1 MNLTHNGALPRAPV
15 LPAEERTSDL
25 GKSSFSRPLRLSET
39 CPVSGTRSR
48 PSRPAGDAET
58 PAVTRPLARDSKPK
72 AKQCSH
78 TDLPS
83 LADLMLPEAVRPEAI
98 LREAILPE
106 AILPGTLV
114 ADRYEILQ
122 RVAHDGMG
130 IVYKALDRNR
140 QAVGAPRPWVAL
152 KFARPAG
159 GKLNATT
166 EHLRLEFLKLSQLSH
181 PGIVAVY
188 DLASDRGVEFMV
200 LEWLSGDN
208 LATVLDGLES
218 KRIALRTALEIVR
231 NVGEALAWSHA
242 AGIAHGDVKPS
253 NIFITDTRAIKL
265 LDFGAPGQSPSA
277 DTVRDDASWAT
288 PVYASCA
295 VLEGEQPQPVDDVYS
310 LGVTAYYLLS
320 GERPFGELD
329 AATARD
335 QGLAPTP
342 LPEDAVDY
350 WPAVERALRFDAV
363 DRFNTAG
370 EFLGRFVEQPD
381 EPPRADF
388 QPAISLQVP
397 TFVYGALALLIF
409 VAIVLWAIP
418 GNDSPAGV
426 GSLLDNA
433 TAALSAGRL
442 VGPGDENA
450 FDYFQS
456 ILESDP
462 TNPTALEGLDRIAE
476 EYLARAR
483 SALAAE
489 EFESAIGNLETARHV
504 QPEHFGIAAI
514 ADLVGRY
521 REDLLVSARRVS
533 ATDPPQAQRY
543 LAQAAAM
550 SGENDPAVA
559 DVREELQ
566 QEASAAV
573 LDDLLRG
580 IDQRILSE
588 RLALP
593 QGDSAIDLLRRASQL
608 APGERQVQVAAER
621 IASALLFQSMFAISN
636 GDLDAAEAFID
647 SAKGLNLK
655 HLALARAEYE
665 LARARTRA
673 MTSPGD

>member
-1 MNLTHNGALPRAPV
+1 MNLPQNSALPRAQV

-25 GKSSFSRPLRLSET
+25 TKTSFSRPSRLHET
-39 CPVSGTRSR
+39 CPVSGTRGRPAR
-48 PSRPAGDAET
+48 PSGEAET
-58 PAVTRPLARDSKPK
+58 PAVTRPLARGSGPRVKK
-72 AKQCSH
+72 VSH

-83 LADLMLPEAVRPEAI
+83 LAELMLPEA
-98 LREAILPE
+98 ILPD

-114 ADRYEILQ
+114 ANRYEILQ

-140 QAVGAPRPWVAL
+140 HAAGAPRPWVAL

-159 GKLNATT
+159 GELPASV

-181 PGIVAVY
+181 AGIVAVY
-188 DLASDRGVEFMV
+188 DLASDHGVEFMV
-200 LEWLSGDN
+200 LEWLTGDN
-208 LATVLDGLES
+208 LATVLSGLGS
-218 KRIALRTALEIVR
+218 KRIALGKALEIVR
-231 NVGEALAWSHA
+231 TVGEALACSHA

-253 NIFITDTRAIKL
+253 NIFITDDRAIKL

-277 DTVRDDASWAT
+277 ATAAREDASWAT
-288 PVYASCA
+288 PLYASCA
-295 VLEGEQPQPVDDVYS
+295 VLEGEQPQAVDDVYS

-320 GERPFGELD
+320 GERPFGDLD
-329 AATARD
+329 AVTARD
-335 QGLAPTP
+335 QGLAPPP
-342 LPEDAVDY
+342 LPDDANDY
-350 WPAVERALRFDAV
+350 WPAVERALRFAAV
-363 DRFNTAG
+363 DRFNTAE
-370 EFLGRFVEQPD
+370 EFLDQFVEQPD
-381 EPPRADF
+381 DPARATF

-397 TFVYGALALLIF
+397 TFAYGALALVIF

-418 GNDSPAGV
+418 NGDSRSAT

-442 VGPGDENA
+442 VGPGDDDA
-450 FDYFQS
+450 FDYYQL
-456 ILESDP
+456 ILEGDP
-462 TNPTALEGLDRIAE
+462 AHPAALEGLDRIAE

-483 SALAAE
+483 SALAAGD
-489 EFESAIGNLETARHV
+489 FEGAVGNLETARAV

-521 REDLLVSARRVS
+521 REDLLVSAQRVS
-533 ATDPPQAQRY
+533 TTDLPQAQRY

-550 SGENDPAVA
+550 SRENDPAVA
-559 DVREELQ
+559 DVRNELLQ
-566 QEASAAV
+566 QESAAA

-580 IDQRILSE
+580 IDERILSE
-588 RLALP
+588 RLVLP
-593 QGDSAIDLLRRASQL
+593 RGDSAIDLLRRASQL
-608 APGERQVQVAAER
+608 APGERQVQVAGER

-636 GDLDAAEAFID
+636 GNLDAAQAFID
-647 SAKGLNLK
+647 SAKSLDLK

-673 MTSPGD
+673 MASPGN